1 MRLSEIYKLADGL
14 APKRLSDE
22 FCRLT
27 GGYDNSGI
35 LLDAECEVTK
45 ILFSLDFSTAA
56 VDKAVE
62 VGAQLIITH
71 HPAIYAKIGSI
82 NVHTGDTLG
91 KKLMK
96 CIDHRI
102 SVISMHLNLDMAD
115 GGTDE
120 SLMDGVIA
128 AIGGRLGDRKILSS
142 PRFVEGSD
150 GGYGRVFR
158 IEPRRLW
165 DIQKAVGVEFDAK
178 RMRVYGDEE
187 TEIWRVATFCGS
199 GGGAEEVLYAF
210 KQGADL
216 IVSSEFKHHA
226 LVLAEELGLAVIELT
241 HYASENYGFK
251 KYYEK
256 MSRQTGLECVYHT
269 DEGLL

>member
-35 LLDAECEVTK
+35 LLDAEGEVTK
-45 ILFSLDFSTAA
+45 ILFSLDFSAAA

-91 KKLMK
+91 KKLIK

-120 SLMDGVIA
+120 SLMNGVVLAAGGKFGDEKNIA
-128 AIGGRLGDRKILSS
+128 S
-142 PRFVEGSD
+142 PRMIEGTD
-150 GGYGRVFR
+150 GGYGRVFDIPTRTLGELQKR
-158 IEPRRLW
+158 IAREFETKR
-165 DIQKAVGVEFDAK
+165 AVSF
-178 RMRVYGDEE
+178 GDGER
-187 TEIWRVATFCGS
+187 EIRRVATFCGS
-199 GGGAEEVLYAF
+199 GGGVEEILYAV
-210 KQGADL
+210 KEGAQAV
-216 IVSSEFKHHA
+216 VSSEFKHHA
-226 LVLAEELGLAVIELT
+226 LVLANELGLAVIELT